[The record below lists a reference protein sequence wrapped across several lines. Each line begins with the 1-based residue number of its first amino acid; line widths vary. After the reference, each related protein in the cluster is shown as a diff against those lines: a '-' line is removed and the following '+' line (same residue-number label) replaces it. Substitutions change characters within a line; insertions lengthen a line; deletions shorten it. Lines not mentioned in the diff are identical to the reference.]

1 MSTKSNAPVHLVVIM
16 HGLLGHPDKMKH
28 LATTIAAECNSGE
41 EEQYVVHAV
50 RCNAT
55 EKGNW
60 KGTLD
65 GVIEGGKRAALETK
79 AVIAECKDSLKYIT
93 VIGFSLGGLY
103 ARMASAL
110 LFNPADGTVGGLVP
124 RTFLTVASPHLG
136 VRTSSFLNWVRK
148 AVGVV
153 NQLSLQHLLLDDH
166 PALPVILAEL
176 MADWK
181 ELHPD
186 DQEQEQQSNES
197 SSNSPQSQEKEEE
210 DGKQSDPAVSVPL
223 LVMMAREKQVI
234 PFFEA
239 LASFQHHCVYANAI
253 NDSAVSFCTASV
265 QPFEAKHLSLPMRSH
280 DKKTYPSVHA
290 VYEKSKGDDKH
301 HVPISVYKDAPR
313 YVNEDL
319 TSATE
324 AVASHQAEILSKLRT
339 LDWRRVIVQFT
350 SGNAHNL
357 IMGNGI
363 LWNKNKGKDVALHVA
378 RYLRDLGH
386 TD

>member
-1 MSTKSNAPVHLVVIM
+1 LVVIM
-16 HGLLGHPDKMKH
+16 HGLLGHPDKMNH
-28 LATTIAAECNSGE
+28 LATTIAAECNNDRDSSGGE
-41 EEQYVVHAV
+41 YLVHAV

-55 EKGNW
+55 AKGNW
-60 KGTLD
+60 AGTLD

-79 AVIAECKDSLKYIT
+79 AVISEHKDSLKYIT

-110 LFNPADGTVGGLVP
+110 LFDPANGTVGGLVP

-166 PALPVILAEL
+166 PALPEILAEL

-181 ELHPD
+181 ELHTE
-186 DQEQEQQSNES
+186 DQEQEQSTTANS
-197 SSNSPQSQEKEEE
+197 SSSDTTQGLG
-210 DGKQSDPAVSVPL
+210 DGKQSDTAAPL
-223 LVMMAREKQVI
+223 LVMMARENQVI

-239 LASFQHHCVYANAI
+239 LASFQHHCVYANAV
-253 NDSAVSFCTASV
+253 NDSAVSFCTASL
-265 QPFEAKHLSLPMRSH
+265 QPFEAKYLSLPMRSH
-280 DKKTYPSVHA
+280 DKKTFPSVHA
-290 VYEKSKGDDKH
+290 VYEKESADEKH

-313 YVNEDL
+313 SVDEDQG
-319 TSATE
+319 SATE
-324 AVASHQAEILSKLRT
+324 PAAAHQAEILSKLRT
-339 LDWRRVIVQFT
+339 LDWRRVIVQLK

-378 RYLRDLGH
+378 RYLRGLGH
-386 TD
+386 SG